1 MIATSSFRKM
11 KPTRSI
17 WTGHVTFENVT
28 IPVRVRAVVQS
39 EAVRFKALHTCGRQI
54 RQKTICPECGEIH
67 RSEIQSGYPAEN
79 GQFVTV
85 AADELKACQ
94 PASGRVLQIERC
106 VSLREID
113 PVLFQKAYYLEP
125 GAEGMTTYSL
135 LRQALKAEG
144 KCALTRTTLNRREH
158 IAILRPW
165 NSCLLLQTLFYTKE
179 IQSAPEIVIP
189 GRMIE
194 NAELSDLRAL
204 VDRSTG
210 SFDHSRYRD
219 RYQQAIRHLLQQNFT
234 AHQGRKQIN
243 WKRNPR

>member
-1 MIATSSFRKM
+1 LK
-11 KPTRSI
+11 KTRSI
-17 WTGHVTFENVT
+17 WNGNITFETVT
-28 IPVRVRAVVQS
+28 IPVRVHAVVQS
-39 EAVRFKALHTCGRQI
+39 ETVRFKALHTCGCQI
-54 RQKTICPECGEIH
+54 RQKTICPECGEIP
-67 RSEIQSGYPAEN
+67 RSETQHGYPAEN
-79 GQFVTV
+79 SQFVTLT
-85 AADELKACQ
+85 ADELQACQ
-94 PASGRVLQIERC
+94 PESGRVMKIEGC
-106 VSLREID
+106 VSLRDID
-113 PVLFQKAYYLEP
+113 PVLFHKAYYLEP

-144 KCALTRTTLNRREH
+144 KCALTRITLNRREH

-219 RYQQAIRHLLQQNFT
+219 RYQRFVLHPPV
-234 AHQGRKQIN
+234 
-243 WKRNPR
+243 KRSPRPRNSTSARPG